1 MWLILI
7 SSLTHSYHGVR
18 VNHLSK
24 HRAQD
29 YYWPILG
36 LPYIRGFFSLVTKFV
51 KMVKIC
57 IINLRQS
64 IFAIKKFLI
73 KIDTGYNFCVFTYL
87 RLKRKHEK
95 AKITSSRKLADIL
108 YFCVEPW
115 VSETHKLFL
124 RNQHA
129 LYIYLNSA
137 INFFLCV
144 KRVRTENVNPI
155 TGNNSKYNA

>member
-7 SSLTHSYHGVR
+7 SNLTHSYHGVR
-18 VNHLSK
+18 VNHLSN
-24 HRAQD
+24 HRTQD

-36 LPYIRGFFSLVTKFV
+36 LPYVRGFFSLVTKFV

-73 KIDTGYNFCVFTYL
+73 KIDMGYNFGVFTYL
-87 RLKRKHEK
+87 RFKRKHEK

-108 YFCVEPW
+108 YFCCW
-115 VSETHKLFL
+115 TQTHKLFL

-129 LYIYLNSA
+129 LYIYILFGFCNKL
-137 INFFLCV
+137 FLVCETCPHR
-144 KRVRTENVNPI
+144 KCESN
-155 TGNNSKYNA
+155 